1 MLEPPYNPPPLPR
14 CRRYGYS
21 ARMAGLRDYLLTHI
35 PLTAAMGVTVHVESP
50 KRVVLAAPLAPN
62 INHQGTAFGGSVAA
76 LATLAA
82 WSLVRMRLDASGRA
96 ANVVIRRSSME
107 YCAAIDGELEAVCEF
122 GDDGLWQKTIERLDR
137 RGRARLEL
145 HSRLEHAGET
155 AARFAG
161 TFVLTSPGTGDNP

>member
-1 MLEPPYNPPPLPR
+1 MFESHYSPAPLPR
-14 CRRYGYS
+14 RRRCGYS
-21 ARMAGLRDYLLTHI
+21 AGMAGLRDYLLTHI
-35 PLTAAMGVTVHVESP
+35 PLTAAMGVKVRCERP
-50 KRVVLAAPLAPN
+50 ERVVLAAPLAPN

-82 WSLVRMRLDASGRA
+82 WSLVRVRLEDADRA
-96 ANVVIRRSSME
+96 ANVVVQRSSME
-107 YCAAIDGELEAVCEF
+107 YRAAIDGELTAVCEF
-122 GDDGLWQKTIERLDR
+122 ADDGLWQKTIERLDR

-161 TFVLTSPGTGDNP
+161 TFVLLSPREGCGH

>member
-1 MLEPPYNPPPLPR
+1 M
-14 CRRYGYS
+14 G
-21 ARMAGLRDYLLTHI
+21 GLHDYLVSNI
-35 PLTAAMGVTVHVESP
+35 PLTAAMGIEVPAESP
-50 KRVVLAAPLAPN
+50 ERVVLAAPLAPN

-82 WSLVRMRLDASGRA
+82 WSLVRVRLGSSGRT
-96 ANVVIRRSSME
+96 ANVVIQRSSME
-107 YCAAIDGELEAVCEF
+107 YAAAIDGELRAVCEF
-122 GDDGLWQKTIERLDR
+122 SDDALWQQTIERLDR

-161 TFVLTSPGTGDNP
+161 TFVLLASAERGRP

>member
-1 MLEPPYNPPPLPR
+1 MLEPPDSWPPLSRRRR
-14 CRRYGYS
+14 CGYS
-21 ARMAGLRDYLLTHI
+21 AGMAGLRDYLLTHI
-35 PLTAAMGVTVHVESP
+35 PLTAAMGVEVSVESP
-50 KRVVLAAPLAPN
+50 ERVVLAAPLAPN

-82 WSLVRMRLDASGRA
+82 WSLVRVRLEDADRA
-96 ANVVIRRSSME
+96 ANVVVQRSSME
-107 YCAAIDGELEAVCEF
+107 YCAAIDGALTAVCEF
-122 GDDGLWQKTIERLDR
+122 ADDGLWQQTIERLDR

-161 TFVLTSPGTGDNP
+161 TFVLMSPGTGDNP